1 MKTYEFT
8 VIVPAMDDPTADAV
22 YGLCPD
28 SSVGATH
35 GVSYVAFDREADT
48 LEQAIQSAVSQLRHL
63 GVEPLRIELDVP
75 ALVPS

>member
-1 MKTYEFT
+1 MKTYAFT
-8 VIVPAMDDPTADAV
+8 VVVQEMDDSTADAI

-28 SSVGATH
+28 SSVGAAH

>member
-8 VIVPAMDDPTADAV
+8 VIIPRIDDSTADTI

-28 SSVGATH
+28 SSVGATR

-48 LEQAIQSAVSQLRHL
+48 LEHAIQSAVSQLRSL
-63 GVEPLRIELDVP
+63 GAEPLRIELDVP
-75 ALVPS
+75 EVVPS

>member
-1 MKTYEFT
+1 M
-8 VIVPAMDDPTADAV
+8 IVSEMGDSTADAI

-48 LEQAIQSAVSQLRHL
+48 LEGAIQSAVSHLRHL
-63 GVEPLRIELDVP
+63 DVEPLRIELDVP
-75 ALVPS
+75 TTIAS

>member
-1 MKTYEFT
+1 MKIYEFT
-8 VIVPAMDDPTADAV
+8 VIVPEIDDSTADAI

-48 LEQAIQSAVSQLRHL
+48 LEHAIQSAVSQLRSL
-63 GVEPLRIELDVP
+63 GTEPLRIELDIP
-75 ALVPS
+75 ELVSS